1 MKIIKRDGREVPFDY
16 TKIKAAI
23 EAANAEVKE
32 TISDTVIGFIVGRVE
47 RRCEDL
53 ALI

>member
-32 TISDTVIGFIVGRVE
+32 KINNY
-47 RRCEDL
+47 
-53 ALI
+53 

>member
-23 EAANAEVKE
+23 EEKRQWFKAEYP
-32 TISDTVIGFIVGRVE
+32 
-47 RRCEDL
+47 EDY
-53 ALI
+53 ARDVSRDQPYFE

>member
-32 TISDTVIGFIVGRVE
+32 KITTLLSA
-47 RRCEDL
+47 
-53 ALI
+53 ALGIPSNRIKVSS